1 MPHGFYFFPGMFKQ
15 GDEAFTAVARFLEQV
30 GLA

>member
-15 GDEAFTAVARFLEQV
+15 GDEAFTAVAGFLEQI